1 MGALLFCNQD
11 ILLLSPSFVLFSF
24 RRFLWTWFV
33 LWCLQSTGT
42 RGISLKKSFAESW
55 LHFVIERWR
64 HVQGNHFLWP
74 LSVPKCWESCR
85 LWLGAAGLRA
95 FLHLQHLMVCFSHVT
110 RCPWKLNP
118 FVHKFKKKEI
128 QTLHSEGFVTLFET
142 LPPWAP
148 AHPLPR
154 LWSSVLVWGGQKALP
169 VRYPSSQTHSHRM
182 PFCHH

>member
-11 ILLLSPSFVLFSF
+11 ILLLSPSFVLFSI
-24 RRFLWTWFV
+24 RRFLWTCFV

-95 FLHLQHLMVCFSHVT
+95 FLHLQHLMVCFSRVT

-118 FVHKFKKKEI
+118 FVHKFKKKKKYKPC
-128 QTLHSEGFVTLFET
+128 TVRGNLGVSHSAPGRDSPGPPPGWVQQSHADTEGY
-142 LPPWAP
+142 
-148 AHPLPR
+148 
-154 LWSSVLVWGGQKALP
+154 GGESL
-169 VRYPSSQTHSHRM
+169 
-182 PFCHH
+182 